1 LLSPGP
7 LIPGE
12 GLGVGDD
19 PEKLLDKIPFVEP
32 IRFTGLLGLLD
43 MTLCAVVY
51 DSDISVNYL
60 DPGVEDANL
69 QGATRGIVAFTVL
82 QIIPFGTIVTAPF
95 EQGHD
100 DPQEIAKVLIRIEDA
115 KNDAGE
121 GVCQGDLIFYNPTGQ
136 TIINSHDSIVDKKVT
151 DLDTGFGL
159 DPTP

>member
-1 LLSPGP
+1 MDSSGGP

-12 GLGVGDD
+12 GLGVGND
-19 PEKLLDKIPFVEP
+19 PEIYLDKIENVKP

-82 QIIPFGTIVTAPF
+82 QIIPFGTEVTEDF

-115 KNDAGE
+115 KA
-121 GVCQGDLIFYNPTGQ
+121 VCQTELILYNPTGQ
-136 TIINSHDSIVDKKVT
+136 TIINSHDSIVEGQVT
-151 DLDTGFGL
+151 DLDTGFEQ
-159 DPTP
+159 DPIP